1 MTANEFKIY
10 NLGAVNIL
18 GRILDIVEKDDKIDY
33 LHTLL
38 DVIEGLK
45 IELEK
50 LTDLNYDPQNAL
62 IEHLKEKLKQEKEEL
77 NL

>member
-18 GRILDIVEKDDKIDY
+18 SRILEIVENDDKIDD

-77 NL
+77 KL